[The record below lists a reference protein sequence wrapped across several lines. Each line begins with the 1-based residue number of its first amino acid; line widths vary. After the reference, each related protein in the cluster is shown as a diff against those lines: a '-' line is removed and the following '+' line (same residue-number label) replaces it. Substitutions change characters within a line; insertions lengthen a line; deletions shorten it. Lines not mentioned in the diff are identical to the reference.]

1 VHVAP
6 CTRPGAGAWPA
17 WPEARMSRAEVH
29 RLVLIRKHDATA
41 LDLNLRMADFPPE
54 PLMRTRSVAANA
66 VM

>member
-1 VHVAP
+1 
-6 CTRPGAGAWPA
+6 
-17 WPEARMSRAEVH
+17 MSRAEVH